1 MTGGRPRNSDIDEAA
16 RAATRQLLV
25 EVGWEGTTLSAVA
38 DRAGVSRPALYRRWP
53 TKTHLVFDSLFGWSV
68 DALPK
73 DTDQPPEDWLRAAV
87 DTSFA
92 LFADRAVRAGA
103 PGLLAVLA
111 TDDDLR
117 RTLWEGSARPVV
129 QRIEQYLGHVA
140 DADERQ
146 ALAQAALAVIAGA
159 PLFLELFG
167 SDRVSPQARPALA
180 ALVGALERKPEPP
193 PAPTA
198 RAAPTARTAPTA
210 PTARTAPTAPTARTA
225 RPRRSPGAAP

>member
-16 RAATRQLLV
+16 RAATRELLV

-68 DALPK
+68 EALPK
-73 DTDQPPEDWLRAAV
+73 ADDQPPADWLRAAV
-87 DTSFA
+87 ETSFA
-92 LFADRAVRAGA
+92 LFADPAVRAGA

-117 RTLWEGSARPVV
+117 RMLWEGSARPVV
-129 QRIEQYLGHVA
+129 ERIEQYLDHVP
-140 DADERQ
+140 DDEQRR

-180 ALVGALERKPEPP
+180 ALVGALDRKP
-193 PAPTA
+193 
-198 RAAPTARTAPTA
+198 AAPAKRP
-210 PTARTAPTAPTARTA
+210 A
-225 RPRRSPGAAP
+225 RPRRAPGAAPR